1 MKRKRHDLILQ
12 LIEKFNISTQEE
24 MQNRLKNNGFEATQ
38 ATVSRDIKELR
49 LVKTMNAGG
58 QYRYVANKTDSD
70 NLIAKYNAIFVQ
82 SVISSDYA
90 GNTI

>member
-1 MKRKRHDLILQ
+1 MKTRRHDLILQ

-24 MQNRLKNNGFEATQ
+24 MQIRLKNNGFDATQ

-58 QYRYVANKTDSD
+58 QYRYVNVTT
-70 NLIAKYNAIFVQ
+70 LPRE
-82 SVISSDYA
+82 
-90 GNTI
+90 